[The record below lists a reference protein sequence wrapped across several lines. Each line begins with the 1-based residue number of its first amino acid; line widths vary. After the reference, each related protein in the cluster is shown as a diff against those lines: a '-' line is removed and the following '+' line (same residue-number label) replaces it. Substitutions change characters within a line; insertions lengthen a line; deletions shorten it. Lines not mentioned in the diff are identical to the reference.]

1 MNGAHLHLLVN
12 HVPVLG
18 LFFGLALLVAALWR
32 RSTELTRTSLVVFA
46 LTAVAAIVVY
56 LTGEPAEDSVEGLAG
71 VSRALIERH
80 ESAAL
85 AATIGVGVLGGVALV
100 GLAGFRRLAAVPRWF
115 TSSSLVLALA
125 TAGLMG
131 WTANL
136 GGQIRHTEI
145 RAGAPAGD
153 GGGGENRER
162 EEREGRGVPGTNAQ
176 PAVQRATASHTR

>member
-32 RSTELTRTSLVVFA
+32 RSTELTRTSLVIFV

-56 LTGEPAEDSVEGLAG
+56 LTGEPAEDSVEGLADVTKTMIG
-71 VSRALIERH
+71 RH

-85 AATIGVGVLGGVALV
+85 AATIGVGVLGGFALL
-100 GLAGFRRLAAVPRWF
+100 GLAGFRRLAAIPRWF
-115 TSSSLVLALA
+115 TSSSLVLAIV
-125 TAGLMG
+125 TAGMMG

-145 RAGAPAGD
+145 RAGAPAA
-153 GGGGENRER
+153 GGTGER
-162 EEREGRGVPGTNAQ
+162 EEREGRVTPDTLPA
-176 PAVQRATASHTR
+176 PAVQQAAVATRR